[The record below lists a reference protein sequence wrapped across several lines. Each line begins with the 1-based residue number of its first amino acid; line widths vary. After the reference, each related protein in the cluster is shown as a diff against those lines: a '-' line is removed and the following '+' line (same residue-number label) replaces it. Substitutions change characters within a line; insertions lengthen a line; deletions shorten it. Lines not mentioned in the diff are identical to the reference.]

1 MASHDEHSDAQA
13 LQAEQVAVVE
23 PRDDGE
29 LGEELG
35 PNLRATRFRVGA
47 ALDGH
52 HGAVSGTI
60 PLYTTPGAPLP
71 MTRDTSKPRVTV
83 LSSL

>member
-1 MASHDEHSDAQA
+1 MASHDEHNDAQA
-13 LQAEQVAVVE
+13 LQAEQVAMVE

-29 LGEELG
+29 LGKELG
-35 PNLRATRFRVGA
+35 PHMRAARFRVGA

-60 PLYTTPGAPLP
+60 PLYTMPGAPLP
-71 MTRDTSKPRVTV
+71 MTRNTSKPRVTA
-83 LSSL
+83 LRSL